1 MNLSQITNQDLLAEV
16 SRRLSISPTLV
27 ENEVKTIM
35 VDYSKTLYEM
45 IAAGKYDWKNKNIT
59 TVNFPHDNTLGEVK
73 VDVEYIHFDRYIFTK
88 DALAEIDRRGFRP
101 TTIHELLAFGAQYPE
116 EQRKFPIIALGSVWT
131 DRDGYRFVGCLSG
144 NGSGRFLRLN
154 YVEGEWYDRYR
165 FLAVRK

>member
-59 TVNFPHDNTLGEVK
+59 TVNFPHDNTLGV
-73 VDVEYIHFDRYIFTK
+73 
-88 DALAEIDRRGFRP
+88 
-101 TTIHELLAFGAQYPE
+101 
-116 EQRKFPIIALGSVWT
+116 S
-131 DRDGYRFVGCLSG
+131 
-144 NGSGRFLRLN
+144 
-154 YVEGEWYDRYR
+154 
-165 FLAVRK
+165 